1 MSSSCKGYVCL
12 SPLMSSYV
20 PRMIEKCDEK
30 TDTLFGTEV
39 HKTINIDCPMGFEKK
54 CECCG
59 KKFETKRYPTKY
71 CSQAC
76 YRKMQRTAVNKR
88 KMKLMKQYDSSLDV
102 ICDDGT
108 LRFRKVCDHCGKE
121 FMAPRPNGRFCC
133 TKCHDAH
140 DRKMKQEYK
149 DVVVSEERH
158 KILKGKFLPL
168 KKFCVHC
175 GKEFTAYKQTTM
187 FCSSACAKKYR
198 IRQNIED
205 RANKVTSES
214 VDRELSRATSKW
226 LDKDVLRIN
235 EAAEYLGVSTKSIQ
249 RYVQKGYLKT
259 IVMPRAVLICK
270 ESLKAMFQESIRFR
284 EAVSKAVK
292 HTELPEFQGTPVYQ
306 HSNEYITITEASE
319 LYGVPLS
326 VMQHWLR
333 KSDLEFERFRNIRF
347 YNREAVDKLVK
358 KRQKAAHPEITE
370 WYTVDEICLEFAM
383 TRKQVYNFTGTH
395 KSLPKRKD
403 SGITYYS
410 KKHVDSILKPKVDPD
425 DYYTAAEVSEKYGI
439 ELRRLYKIAK
449 RIGFSSYTTSGKI
462 WYKKDDVDTF
472 FSTGFVTPL

>member
-1 MSSSCKGYVCL
+1 MLPGEFLISKESIKK
-12 SPLMSSYV
+12 MF
-20 PRMIEKCDEK
+20 DE
-30 TDTLFGTEV
+30 
-39 HKTINIDCPMGFEKK
+39 
-54 CECCG
+54 
-59 KKFETKRYPTKY
+59 
-71 CSQAC
+71 
-76 YRKMQRTAVNKR
+76 
-88 KMKLMKQYDSSLDV
+88 
-102 ICDDGT
+102 
-108 LRFRKVCDHCGKE
+108 
-121 FMAPRPNGRFCC
+121 
-133 TKCHDAH
+133 
-140 DRKMKQEYK
+140 
-149 DVVVSEERH
+149 
-158 KILKGKFLPL
+158 
-168 KKFCVHC
+168 
-175 GKEFTAYKQTTM
+175 
-187 FCSSACAKKYR
+187 
-198 IRQNIED
+198 
-205 RANKVTSES
+205 
-214 VDRELSRATSKW
+214 
-226 LDKDVLRIN
+226 
-235 EAAEYLGVSTKSIQ
+235 GVSYRQPRKSTK
-249 RYVQKGYLKT
+249 
-259 IVMPRAVLICK
+259 
-270 ESLKAMFQESIRFR
+270 
-284 EAVSKAVK
+284 
-292 HTELPEFQGTPVYQ
+292 ELPEFQGTPVYQ

-410 KKHVDSILKPKVDPD
+410 KKHVDGILKPKVDPD

-449 RIGFSSYTTSGKI
+449 RIGFSSYTSSGKI

>member
-1 MSSSCKGYVCL
+1 
-12 SPLMSSYV
+12 
-20 PRMIEKCDEK
+20 
-30 TDTLFGTEV
+30 
-39 HKTINIDCPMGFEKK
+39 MGFEKK

-205 RANKVTSES
+205 RATKVTSQS
-214 VDRELSRATSKW
+214 VELEHSRVTYKW
-226 LDKDVLRIN
+226 ADKEVLTAR
-235 EAAEYLGVSTKSIQ
+235 EAAEYLGVSRKSIYRWTSQ
-249 RYVQKGYLKT
+249 GILKP
-259 IVMPRAVLICK
+259 IMLPGEFLISK
-270 ESLKAMFQESIRFR
+270 ESIKKMFDEG
-284 EAVSKAVK
+284 VSYRQPRKSAPKEV
-292 HTELPEFQGTPVYQ
+292 PEFQGTPVYQ
-306 HSNEYITITEASE
+306 HNNEYITITEAAE
-319 LYGVPLS
+319 LYDVPLN

-370 WYTVDEICLEFAM
+370 WYTVDDISLEFAM

-395 KSLPKRKD
+395 KSLPKRKEA
-403 SGITYYS
+403 GITYYS

-449 RIGFSSYTTSGKI
+449 RIGFSCYTTSGKI
-462 WYKKDDVDTF
+462 WYKKSDVDAF
-472 FSTGFVTPL
+472 FSTEFVKPL

>member
-1 MSSSCKGYVCL
+1 
-12 SPLMSSYV
+12 
-20 PRMIEKCDEK
+20 
-30 TDTLFGTEV
+30 
-39 HKTINIDCPMGFEKK
+39 MGFEKK
-54 CECCG
+54 CVCCG

-71 CSQAC
+71 CSQTC

-205 RANKVTSES
+205 RATKVTSQS
-214 VDRELSRATSKW
+214 VELEHSRVTYKW
-226 LDKDVLRIN
+226 ADKEVLTAR
-235 EAAEYLGVSTKSIQ
+235 EAAEYLGVSRKSIYRWTNQ
-249 RYVQKGYLKT
+249 GILKP
-259 IVMPRAVLICK
+259 IMLPGEFLISK
-270 ESLKAMFQESIRFR
+270 ESIKKMFDEG
-284 EAVSKAVK
+284 VSYRQPRKSTK
-292 HTELPEFQGTPVYQ
+292 ELPEFQGTPVYQ

-370 WYTVDEICLEFAM
+370 WYTVDEICHEFAM

-410 KKHVDSILKPKVDPD
+410 KKHVDGILKPKVDPNE
-425 DYYTAAEVSEKYGI
+425 YYTAAEVSEKYGI

-449 RIGFSSYTTSGKI
+449 RIGFSSYTSSGKI

>member
-1 MSSSCKGYVCL
+1 
-12 SPLMSSYV
+12 
-20 PRMIEKCDEK
+20 
-30 TDTLFGTEV
+30 
-39 HKTINIDCPMGFEKK
+39 
-54 CECCG
+54 
-59 KKFETKRYPTKY
+59 
-71 CSQAC
+71 
-76 YRKMQRTAVNKR
+76 
-88 KMKLMKQYDSSLDV
+88 
-102 ICDDGT
+102 
-108 LRFRKVCDHCGKE
+108 
-121 FMAPRPNGRFCC
+121 
-133 TKCHDAH
+133 
-140 DRKMKQEYK
+140 
-149 DVVVSEERH
+149 
-158 KILKGKFLPL
+158 
-168 KKFCVHC
+168 
-175 GKEFTAYKQTTM
+175 M

-205 RANKVTSES
+205 RATKVTSQS
-214 VDRELSRATSKW
+214 VELEHSRVTYKW
-226 LDKDVLRIN
+226 ADKKVLTAR
-235 EAAEYLGVSTKSIQ
+235 EAAEYLGVSRKSIYRWTNQ
-249 RYVQKGYLKT
+249 GILKP
-259 IVMPRAVLICK
+259 IMLPGEFLISK
-270 ESLKAMFQESIRFR
+270 ESIKKMFDEG
-284 EAVSKAVK
+284 VSYRQPRKSTK
-292 HTELPEFQGTPVYQ
+292 ELPEFQGTPVYQ

-410 KKHVDSILKPKVDPD
+410 KKHVDGILKPKVDPD

>member
-1 MSSSCKGYVCL
+1 
-12 SPLMSSYV
+12 
-20 PRMIEKCDEK
+20 
-30 TDTLFGTEV
+30 
-39 HKTINIDCPMGFEKK
+39 MGFEKK

-168 KKFCVHC
+168 KKFCVNC

-205 RANKVTSES
+205 RATKVTSQS
-214 VDRELSRATSKW
+214 VELEHSRVTYKW
-226 LDKDVLRIN
+226 ADKEVLTAR
-235 EAAEYLGVSTKSIQ
+235 EAAEYLGVSRKSIYRWTNQ
-249 RYVQKGYLKT
+249 GILKP
-259 IVMPRAVLICK
+259 IMLPGEFLISK
-270 ESLKAMFQESIRFR
+270 ESIKKMFDEGVSFR
-284 EAVSKAVK
+284 QPRKSTK
-292 HTELPEFQGTPVYQ
+292 ELPEFQGTPVYQ
-306 HSNEYITITEASE
+306 HNNEYITITEASE

-410 KKHVDSILKPKVDPD
+410 KKHVDGILKPKVNPD